1 MVSLQFDR
9 AVLSSGASMAQS
21 FNENGVKSVCLSY
34 QSSCSRRFNQPT
46 IDATTT
52 RLVLPKTPSR
62 AGWSSGYGF
71 GISKSLQIF

>member
-1 MVSLQFDR
+1 
-9 AVLSSGASMAQS
+9 
-21 FNENGVKSVCLSY
+21 VKSVCLSY